1 MITIDEIK
9 NVSFR
14 KAGRQGY
21 MAEDVDAFIDEVIVA
36 FEQLKKEK
44 TNLVH
49 KIDVLATRV
58 EQYRADE
65 ETVRNACIRE
75 AKEKAS
81 KIVREAETKAQQLLV
96 DTNRMTATE
105 KENYLLLQSDAVKLK
120 GELIEL
126 YKKHIQM
133 INDLPT
139 AAELEAAKQELNEK
153 YPTAPV
159 IEEKPQETVQPA
171 KPAAVEVK
179 KADAETAAV
188 SDKTVDEILSSAN
201 AAANEKN
208 TEKKAP
214 KFGHLKFGDNYDVSA
229 E

>member
-1 MITIDEIK
+1 MSCDVLPFEKWIKSGFDRVLSGESEYEEVNGNVCCSEISPK
-9 NVSFR
+9 TTKVYDNL
-14 KAGRQGY
+14 
-21 MAEDVDAFIDEVIVA
+21 AEDAMGNWCE
-36 FEQLKKEK
+36 
-44 TNLVH
+44 
-49 KIDVLATRV
+49 
-58 EQYRADE
+58 
-65 ETVRNACIRE
+65 
-75 AKEKAS
+75 
-81 KIVREAETKAQQLLV
+81 V

-139 AAELEAAKQELNEK
+139 TAELEAAKQELNEK

-159 IEEKPQETVQPA
+159 MEEKPQETVQPA

-188 SDKTVDEILSSAN
+188 SDKTVDEILSSTN
-201 AAANEKN
+201 ATANEKN

>member
-1 MITIDEIK
+1 M
-9 NVSFR
+9 
-14 KAGRQGY
+14 
-21 MAEDVDAFIDEVIVA
+21 
-36 FEQLKKEK
+36 
-44 TNLVH
+44 
-49 KIDVLATRV
+49 
-58 EQYRADE
+58 
-65 ETVRNACIRE
+65 
-75 AKEKAS
+75 
-81 KIVREAETKAQQLLV
+81 V

-120 GELIEL
+120 SELIEL

-171 KPAAVEVK
+171 KPVAVEVK

-188 SDKTVDEILSSAN
+188 SDKTVDEILSSTN

>member
-49 KIDVLATRV
+49 KIDVLATQKV
-58 EQYRADE
+58 SD
-65 ETVRNACIRE
+65 ACIRE

-120 GELIEL
+120 SELIEL

-153 YPTAPV
+153 YPTAPA

-188 SDKTVDEILSSAN
+188 SDKTVDEILSSTN

>member
-65 ETVRNACIRE
+65 ETVRNALLASQKVSDACI
-75 AKEKAS
+75 
-81 KIVREAETKAQQLLV
+81 REAETKAQQLLV

-139 AAELEAAKQELNEK
+139 TAELEAAKQELNEK

-188 SDKTVDEILSSAN
+188 SDKTVDEILSSTN

>member
-1 MITIDEIK
+1 MHQ
-9 NVSFR
+9 R
-14 KAGRQGY
+14 
-21 MAEDVDAFIDEVIVA
+21 
-36 FEQLKKEK
+36 
-44 TNLVH
+44 
-49 KIDVLATRV
+49 
-58 EQYRADE
+58 
-65 ETVRNACIRE
+65 

-139 AAELEAAKQELNEK
+139 VAELEAAKQELNEK

-171 KPAAVEVK
+171 EPAAVEVK

-188 SDKTVDEILSSAN
+188 SDKTVTKFFLRQTLLQTKKIQKKKHQSSV
-201 AAANEKN
+201 
-208 TEKKAP
+208 T
-214 KFGHLKFGDNYDVSA
+214 
-229 E
+229 

>member
-1 MITIDEIK
+1 M
-9 NVSFR
+9 
-14 KAGRQGY
+14 
-21 MAEDVDAFIDEVIVA
+21 
-36 FEQLKKEK
+36 
-44 TNLVH
+44 
-49 KIDVLATRV
+49 
-58 EQYRADE
+58 
-65 ETVRNACIRE
+65 
-75 AKEKAS
+75 
-81 KIVREAETKAQQLLV
+81 V

-120 GELIEL
+120 SELIEL

-139 AAELEAAKQELNEK
+139 AAELEAAGNSTKSIRQHLLSRK
-153 YPTAPV
+153 SRR
-159 IEEKPQETVQPA
+159 KRVQPA

-188 SDKTVDEILSSAN
+188 SDKTVDEILSSTN

>member
-1 MITIDEIK
+1 M
-9 NVSFR
+9 
-14 KAGRQGY
+14 
-21 MAEDVDAFIDEVIVA
+21 
-36 FEQLKKEK
+36 
-44 TNLVH
+44 
-49 KIDVLATRV
+49 
-58 EQYRADE
+58 
-65 ETVRNACIRE
+65 
-75 AKEKAS
+75 
-81 KIVREAETKAQQLLV
+81 V

-153 YPTAPV
+153 YPTTPV
-159 IEEKPQETVQPA
+159 IEEKPQETVKPA
-171 KPAAVEVK
+171 EPAAVEVK

-188 SDKTVDEILSSAN
+188 SDKTVDEILSSTN